1 MEEQKIRDFIADWA
15 RASEAG
21 DLDTLLGMMAE
32 DVVFLT
38 AGNPPMSRADFASG
52 FSNIVKNF
60 RFTANPDIQQITVEG
75 DLAVS
80 WNRLA
85 VEITPLAGGTAVAR
99 NGDVLTVFRRGTDGT
114 WRIWRDANLMV
125 AR

>member
-1 MEEQKIRDFIADWA
+1 MEEQKIRDVIADWA

-21 DLDTLLGMMAE
+21 DLDTLLGMMTE
-32 DVVFLT
+32 DVAFLT

-60 RFTANPDIQQITVEG
+60 RFTANPDIQEITVEG
-75 DLAVS
+75 NLAVS